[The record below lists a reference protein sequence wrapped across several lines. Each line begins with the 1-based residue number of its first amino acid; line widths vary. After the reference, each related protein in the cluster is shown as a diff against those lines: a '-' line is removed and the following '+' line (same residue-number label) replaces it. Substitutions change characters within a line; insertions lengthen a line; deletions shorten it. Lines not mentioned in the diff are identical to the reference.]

1 MVGVEFADFMLRR
14 TADRVIEGKARG
26 DLVRERNEA
35 RRAAPPTRQ
44 DRVGRFVFALTWL
57 GVLFLTVSDAPGQ
70 TATARLGRLLSETPV
85 PPSTDLKPR
94 EAPARPASSPP
105 IAVRRDDAVRRVAAT
120 QETPTRQSLETR
132 PTQDATL
139 PGSPELNPGTAATE
153 ELEVPEAFESAGDA
167 EGPST
172 WFDESPETGM
182 LMDQSDDTSWAMEG
196 HELAP
201 PTRRRWYIDP
211 FGIQRR
217 AGELAFGGD
226 DPGAEEE
233 LHPGRVGGRLPQ
245 LEFQF
250 SPPDSRHVGRG
261 SPLMGTSWRNRPLH
275 ADLLT
280 GGLFMTEL
288 IRGRVEPQNGLLVGT
303 RLGWDVSHY
312 LGGEFRLA
320 QADVGLAGRTDRA
333 DVRLYDVMFNYYPWG
348 DSRIRPFTS
357 LGVGVAQFSFA
368 DELGLPIDETT
379 LTIPFGLG
387 VKAMV
392 RPNMAVRFE
401 VIDNLALGSDV
412 LRTMNNVSVTGG
424 FEWRFGGRRRN
435 YYPFLTAPR
444 VW

>member
-1 MVGVEFADFMLRR
+1 MAVRFASFTVRV
-14 TADRVIEGKARG
+14 TANRAIGGEARG

-35 RRAAPPTRQ
+35 RRAAPPTRL
-44 DRVGRFVFALTWL
+44 DRVGRFVFALTWMGAICL
-57 GVLFLTVSDAPGQ
+57 AASEAPGQ
-70 TATARLGRLLSETPV
+70 TATARLGRLLSETPAAAASNLERQEV
-85 PPSTDLKPR
+85 
-94 EAPARPASSPP
+94 PARPSSSPP
-105 IAVRRDDAVRRVAAT
+105 TAARRDEAVKRVAAT
-120 QETPTRQSLETR
+120 QEAPTRPPTAPR
-132 PTQDATL
+132 PAPDAAL
-139 PGSPELNPGTAATE
+139 SDSQELNPGPAATE
-153 ELEVPEAFESAGDA
+153 ELEVPEALESSGDA

-172 WFDESPETGM
+172 WFDESPDTGM
-182 LMDQSDDTSWAMEG
+182 LMDESDDESWAMEG
-196 HELAP
+196 YELAP
-201 PTRRRWYIDP
+201 PARRRWYIDP

-226 DPGAEEE
+226 DPVEEEE
-233 LHPGRVGGRLPQ
+233 LHPGRVGGRIPQ
-245 LEFQF
+245 IEFQF

-261 SPLMGTSWRNRPLH
+261 SPMMGTSWRNRPMH

-320 QADVGLAGRTDRA
+320 QADVGLVGRTDRA

-435 YYPFLTAPR
+435 YYPFLAAPR

>member
-1 MVGVEFADFMLRR
+1 MAVRLPGFAVWVTANRAIGGKERGV
-14 TADRVIEGKARG
+14 
-26 DLVRERNEA
+26 LVRERNEA
-35 RRAAPPTRQ
+35 RRAVPPTRL
-44 DRVGRFVFALTWL
+44 DRVGRFVFALTWV
-57 GVLFLTVSDAPGQ
+57 GSLFLAASEVSGQ
-70 TATARLGRLLSETPV
+70 TATARLGRLLGETPEAA
-85 PPSTDLKPR
+85 PSNLERR
-94 EAPARPASSPP
+94 EVPARPASSPP
-105 IAVRRDDAVRRVAAT
+105 STARRDDAVRRVAAT
-120 QETPTRQSLETR
+120 QEAPVLPPT
-132 PTQDATL
+132 ATGPAPDGAL
-139 PGSPELNPGTAATE
+139 PGPQELNPGTAATE
-153 ELEVPEAFESAGDA
+153 ELEVPQTLDSAGDA

-172 WFDESPETGM
+172 WFDESPETGT
-182 LMDQSDDTSWAMEG
+182 LMDESDDESWAMEG
-196 HELAP
+196 YELESPA
-201 PTRRRWYIDP
+201 RRRWYIDP

-226 DPGAEEE
+226 DPAEEEE
-233 LHPGRVGGRLPQ
+233 LHPGRVGGRIPQ
-245 LEFQF
+245 IEFQF

-261 SPLMGTSWRNRPLH
+261 SPLIATSWRNRPLH

-357 LGVGVAQFSFA
+357 LGVGLAQFSFA

-379 LTIPFGLG
+379 LTLPFGLG

-435 YYPFLTAPR
+435 YYPFLAAPR